1 MQVDISMQD
10 VSLQTSPRDDYSK
23 PQVQDISVVEIVP
36 HVVVNLVEDVVR
48 DIPISIPTET
58 HSTTTEIVTTTEG
71 ITQTTPRDEV
81 TPNVEVSPSDV
92 ISEPYEIHIEINQT
106 SPNIA
111 DAQVVEIQ
119 KSYVIDET
127 QPGLVREIESHE
139 KVKKSK
145 SKKKKKKSQTI
156 DAEQPGQSTVVEGI
170 SHIDD
175 DKLNEKANQPD
186 PKTFATLKITKT
198 TVYETSNVLSKEER
212 PESPT
217 VTIEEVISD
226 ENVNEP
232 PIEGNGKYFFFKE
245 QQQNNEIIFLKI
257 LFTDGNIEIS
267 QLQKTALEP
276 TVDVIEWQH
285 ANQIIADRIKNLQ
298 NIQNAHL
305 SPVLHLTSLSESV
318 TPESISQHVVSIDN
332 NLSKLEDAAQ
342 TRNTVVIHETVIHI
356 IEEISTWLEK
366 IEYRIYLNRQ
376 NSSEGPSEEKVQEH
390 KKLLGEL
397 DQISSAIVN
406 LNNQLENTVEIN
418 EPAEQSRMQ
427 NCVDHLKNQLTAV
440 SNVTKESNNEH
451 QNDLLRMNEFL
462 TIIETINLKLY
473 ELQNQFEATQADD
486 NSPISKRLECL
497 DNIDLLLVTQ
507 IDEITNALQK
517 ARGISRDFPSRP
529 MPVDVY
535 ALYENARNFENSI
548 ALEKTRL
555 MQLQDLSDE
564 YVQTLHQFAQII
576 VLTESL
582 VDQPIRASSFDE
594 LQQEMQKHRKCFV
607 NLSHCRMILQSLGEN
622 IDSETRKQH
631 NTLHASLTDK
641 AAQILEKASERA
653 QRISLAASRWTVL
666 EKSLAD
672 EKQWLTVAQQRVPDL
687 SEVST
692 VDHERY
698 ITMYRSIC
706 TDINQHHARIVQ
718 LTNLATQ
725 LQDSVSA
732 PKLQEEAN
740 DCLATCLKLREDL
753 SIYLKRLQMFRD
765 TWTTYE
771 TLTDRLEHWMLRTE
785 RELAQ
790 LEIPANLRLEPSEN
804 TRHFW
809 EIRVHY
815 EVNNKVRK
823 QIGNSL
829 ERSIEI
835 LPVRDELLQ
844 RQFHQQLEER
854 WANIT
859 RKIESIQNTIVT
871 TLFDQN
877 IPIDEKLDILRREL
891 NEVELLA
898 TSVKTVIKN
907 EDELNVYIERLQ
919 VLNNR
924 LSIAF
929 NELGRLSL
937 LPSHD
942 PEQIGEIFALA
953 HSISTPVAKEIENA
967 QNLKEILISLQN
979 GIKKLRQTQQNNDAI
994 LESCESREKL
1004 SNDQVELAIVDA
1016 EHLTNELS
1024 IQWQENMRL
1033 RQILHTL
1040 PMQLKVTMSPIK
1052 LERDLSQLQDKHH
1065 EQESHCSHILGLL
1078 RNRLALWRRFERQL
1092 EIVQQTNNE
1101 NEFMIDLLKLN
1112 GQMDYDRLKRTTE
1125 RLEVWNFFL

>member
-1 MQVDISMQD
+1 M
-10 VSLQTSPRDDYSK
+10 
-23 PQVQDISVVEIVP
+23 
-36 HVVVNLVEDVVR
+36 DVVK
-48 DIPISIPTET
+48 PTSE
-58 HSTTTEIVTTTEG
+58 
-71 ITQTTPRDEV
+71 DE
-81 TPNVEVSPSDV
+81 
-92 ISEPYEIHIEINQT
+92 
-106 SPNIA
+106 
-111 DAQVVEIQ
+111 
-119 KSYVIDET
+119 
-127 QPGLVREIESHE
+127 
-139 KVKKSK
+139 
-145 SKKKKKKSQTI
+145 
-156 DAEQPGQSTVVEGI
+156 
-170 SHIDD
+170 
-175 DKLNEKANQPD
+175 
-186 PKTFATLKITKT
+186 
-198 TVYETSNVLSKEER
+198 
-212 PESPT
+212 
-217 VTIEEVISD
+217 
-226 ENVNEP
+226 
-232 PIEGNGKYFFFKE
+232 
-245 QQQNNEIIFLKI
+245 
-257 LFTDGNIEIS
+257 
-267 QLQKTALEP
+267 
-276 TVDVIEWQH
+276 IEWQLT
-285 ANQIIADRIKNLQ
+285 NQVIADRIKNTQ
-298 NIQNAHL
+298 NVRNAHL
-305 SPVLHLTSLSESV
+305 STVLHLTSLSESV
-318 TPESISQHVVSIDN
+318 TPESIRQHALLIDN
-332 NLSKLEDAAQ
+332 NLSKLQDAAE

-390 KKLLGEL
+390 NKLSGEL
-397 DQISSAIVN
+397 GQISSAINN
-406 LNNQLENTVEIN
+406 LSQQLEKTVEIN
-418 EPAEQSRMQ
+418 EPAEQARMK
-427 NCVDHLKNQLTAV
+427 NCVDQLKNQLNAV
-440 SNVTKESNNEH
+440 ADVTKESSNELH
-451 QNDLLRMNEFL
+451 NDLHRMNEFIF
-462 TIIETINLKLY
+462 IIETIQMKVY
-473 ELQNQFEATQADD
+473 ELQSQFEATQTEDH
-486 NSPISKRLECL
+486 SPISQRLESL
-497 DNIDLLLVTQ
+497 DNIDLLLGTQ
-507 IDEITNALQK
+507 IDDITNAMQK

-555 MQLQDLSDE
+555 LQLQGLSEE

-582 VDQPIRASSFDE
+582 VDQPISAISFEE

-631 NTLHASLTDK
+631 NTLHTSLTDK

-653 QRISLAASRWTVL
+653 QRISLAASRWTIL
-666 EKSLAD
+666 EKGLDD

-706 TDINQHHARIVQ
+706 TDINQHHARIVH

-740 DCLATCLKLREDL
+740 DCLAVCLKLREDL
-753 SIYLKRLQMFRD
+753 SIYLKRLSMFRES
-765 TWTTYE
+765 WTTYE

-790 LEIPANLRLEPSEN
+790 LDIPSNLRLQPNEN

-859 RKIESIQNTIVT
+859 RKIEAVQTTIVT
-871 TLFDQN
+871 SLFDQN
-877 IPIDEKLDILRREL
+877 IPIDEKLEILRKEL
-891 NEVELLA
+891 NEIELLT
-898 TSVKTVIKN
+898 TSVKTIIKN
-907 EDELNVYIERLQ
+907 EDELNIYIERMQ

-967 QNLKEILISLQN
+967 QNLKEILITLQN
-979 GIKKLRQTQQNNDAI
+979 GIKKLRQTQQNNEAI

-1004 SNDQVELAIVDA
+1004 GSDQTELAIVDA
-1016 EHLTNELS
+1016 EHLTSELS

-1040 PMQLKVTMSPIK
+1040 PMQLKVTLSPIK

-1065 EQESHCSHILGLL
+1065 EQESHCAHILNLL

-1101 NEFMIDLLKLN
+1101 NEFMVDVLKLN

-1125 RLEVWNFFL
+1125 RLEVRKFKILIQILVKLISALDIIQIL